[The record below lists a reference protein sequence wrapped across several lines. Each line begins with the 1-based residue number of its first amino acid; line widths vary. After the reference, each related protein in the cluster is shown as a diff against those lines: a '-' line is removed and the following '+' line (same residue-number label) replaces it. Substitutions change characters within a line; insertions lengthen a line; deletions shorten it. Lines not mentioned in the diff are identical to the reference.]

1 MKNWYVMN
9 VINGRERKT
18 KEAIELAL
26 ELKNLTQYVN
36 QIVIPKEKYYQVRK
50 GKKVKAER
58 SYYPGYMMIECELNG
73 ELIRTVKNTDGVIS
87 ILTTAMKEQEVNH
100 MLKKVDELQAS
111 DDISF
116 DKTFAYGQKVEIIDG
131 PFTTMNGTISKIL
144 EDKKRVVVDVNIFN
158 RKTPVE
164 LNFEQVI

>member
-1 MKNWYVMN
+1 MNWYVMN

-18 KEAIELAL
+18 KDAIDLAL
-26 ELKNLTQYVN
+26 ELHNLTKYVN
-36 QIVIPKEKYYQVRK
+36 QIVIPKEKYFQVRK

-73 ELIRTVKNTDGVIS
+73 ELIRTVKNVNGVIS
-87 ILTTAMKEQEVNH
+87 LLTEPMKEQEVNN
-100 MLKKVDELQAS
+100 MLKKVDELTAS

-116 DKTFAYGQKVEIIDG
+116 DKTFSYGQSVQIIDG
-131 PFTTMNGTISKIL
+131 PFAEMKGNISKIL

-164 LNFEQVI
+164 LRYEQVM